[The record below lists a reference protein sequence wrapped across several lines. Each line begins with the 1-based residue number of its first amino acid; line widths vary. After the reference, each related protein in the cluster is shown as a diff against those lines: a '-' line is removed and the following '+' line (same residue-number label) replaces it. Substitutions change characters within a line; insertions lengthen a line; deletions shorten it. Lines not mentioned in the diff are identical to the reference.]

1 MRNFKAIQLKDVD
14 SLITAM
20 DTEGQDAVVLAGGTN
35 VSNYIKQGRLTK
47 GTLLDITRLNGLK
60 GIKEI
65 QGMLE
70 IGAATTIAEI
80 LDSESAAGKVP
91 FFTRSLKKFANPL
104 IRNLATIGGNIA
116 DASPVADTA
125 PLLLVTDA
133 ILIARSRNGLRE
145 IPINDF
151 FDQPRKTKL
160 QAGEVLTHIR
170 IPFQHEAVGVFLK
183 MGERNSSA
191 ISVISVAAY
200 VKRTGLKIDSIRI
213 AAGGVAP
220 KPLRAEKTERLFT
233 GQTVTTS
240 DIERISKTVMEEI
253 SPISDVRGSANWRRK
268 ITANLTARAVR
279 ICLGMEE

>member
-20 DTEGQDAVVLAGGTN
+20 HTEGQDAVVLAGGTN

-80 LDSESAAGKVP
+80 LDSESAADKVP

-133 ILIARSRNGLRE
+133 VLIARSRNGLRE

-170 IPFQHEAVGVFLK
+170 IPFQQEAVGVFLK

-233 GQTVTTS
+233 GQNVTSS

>member
-80 LDSESAAGKVP
+80 LDSESAADKVP

-133 ILIARSRNGLRE
+133 VLIARSRNGLRE

-170 IPFQHEAVGVFLK
+170 IPFQQEAVGVFLK

-233 GQTVTTS
+233 GQNVTSS

>member
-80 LDSESAAGKVP
+80 LDSESAADKVP
-91 FFTRSLKKFANPL
+91 FFTQSLKKFANPL

-133 ILIARSRNGLRE
+133 VLIARSRNGLRE

-170 IPFQHEAVGVFLK
+170 IPFQQEAVGVFLK

-233 GQTVTTS
+233 GQNVTSS